1 MMITKS
7 PRRALLW
14 IAPALILVLALM
26 YVPLVQNFRLS
37 FYDWSIFDQEMNFV
51 GLKNYRQALA
61 DPFLG
66 TALRNNIAY
75 AAVSVVIQVGFGL
88 VLASLLDRFA
98 KGRLQAFLR
107 SVYFLP
113 ATISMTVT
121 GVLFTFVYD
130 PEAGILNSALGAVG
144 LESLTR
150 AWLAEPSTAMGSIIA
165 MSQWQWTGYITALL
179 LVAIQRIPSEYY
191 EAAALDGAG
200 PVRQFV
206 SVTVPLTR
214 EMVAILSLVTVSNA
228 LLLFNEVIVMTNGGP
243 NNSTQVLG
251 TIVYQNAFVNDRMGY
266 AATMSTLVLVL
277 TMGLGV
283 AQMIWTRRKRVSL

>member
-1 MMITKS
+1 MMTAS
-7 PRRALLW
+7 RRRALLW
-14 IAPALILVLALM
+14 IAPALLLVLALM
-26 YVPLVQNFRLS
+26 YVPLVQNIRLS
-37 FYDWSIFDQEMNFV
+37 FYNWSIFDQEMNFV
-51 GLKNYRQALA
+51 GLKNYRQALV

-66 TALRNNIAY
+66 TALRNNITY
-75 AAVSVVIQVGFGL
+75 AAVSVIIQVGFGL
-88 VLASLLDRFA
+88 VLASLLDRFVT
-98 KGRLQAFLR
+98 GRLQGFLR

-130 PEAGILNSALGAVG
+130 PNVGILNSALDAIG
-144 LESLTR
+144 LDGLAR
-150 AWLAEPSTAMGSIIA
+150 AWLAEPSTAMGAIIA

-179 LVAIQRIPSEYY
+179 LVAIQRIPAELY
-191 EAAALDGAG
+191 EAASLDGAG
-200 PVRQFV
+200 PVRQFFA
-206 SVTVPLTR
+206 VTVPLTR

-266 AATMSTLVLVL
+266 AATMSTLVLAL
-277 TMGLGV
+277 TMGLGI
-283 AQMIWTRRKRVSL
+283 AQMFWTRRKRVSL

>member
-1 MMITKS
+1 MMSTDS
-7 PRRALLW
+7 RRRALLW
-14 IAPALILVLALM
+14 IAPALIFVLVMLYL
-26 YVPLVQNFRLS
+26 PLVQNVRLS
-37 FYDWSIFDQEMNFV
+37 FYNWSIFDQEMHFI
-51 GLKNYRQALA
+51 GLENYRKAFT

-75 AAVSVVIQVGFGL
+75 AAVSLVVQVGFGL
-88 VLASLLDRFA
+88 VLATLLDRFA
-98 KGRLQAFLR
+98 RGRLQAFLR

-130 PEAGILNSALGAVG
+130 PEVGFLNAALDAVG
-144 LESLTR
+144 LDSLSR
-150 AWLAEPSTAMGSIIA
+150 AWLAEPSTAMGAIIA

-179 LVAIQRIPSEYY
+179 LVAIQRIPGEMY

-200 PVRQFV
+200 PVRQFF

-266 AATMSTLVLVL
+266 AATMSTLVLML
-277 TMGLGV
+277 TIGLGI
-283 AQMIWTRRKRVSL
+283 AQMAWTRRKRVTL

>member
-1 MMITKS
+1 MTTS
-7 PRRALLW
+7 SRRRALLW
-14 IAPALILVLALM
+14 IAPALLLVVVLL
-26 YVPLVQNFRLS
+26 YLPLIQNIRLS
-37 FYDWSIFDQEMNFV
+37 FFNWSIFDQEMHFV
-51 GLKNYRQALA
+51 GLENYRKAFS

-75 AAVSVVIQVGFGL
+75 AAVSLIVQVGFGL
-88 VLASLLDRFA
+88 VLAALLDRFA
-98 KGRLQAFLR
+98 AGRLQAFLR

-130 PEAGILNSALGAVG
+130 PEVGFLNAALDAVG
-144 LESLTR
+144 LESISR
-150 AWLAEPSTAMGSIIA
+150 AWLAEPSTAMWAIIA

-179 LVAIQRIPSEYY
+179 LVAIQRIPNDLY
-191 EAAALDGAG
+191 EATALDGAG
-200 PVRQFV
+200 PVRQFF
-206 SVTVPLTR
+206 SITVPLTR
-214 EMVAILSLVTVSNA
+214 EMIAILSLVTVSNA

-266 AATMSTLVLVL
+266 AATMATLVLAV
-277 TMGLGV
+277 TMGLGIV
-283 AQMIWTRRKRVSL
+283 QMIWTRRKRVAL

>member
-1 MMITKS
+1 MTS
-7 PRRALLW
+7 TSRRAALLW
-14 IAPALILVLALM
+14 IAPALLLVIALM
-26 YVPLVQNFRLS
+26 YVPLLQNIRLS
-37 FYDWSIFDQEMNFV
+37 VYSWSIFDQEMNFV
-51 GLKNYRQALA
+51 GLKNYRQALV

-66 TALRNNIAY
+66 TALRNNVAY
-75 AAVSVVIQVGFGL
+75 ALVSVVVQVGFGL

-98 KGRLQAFLR
+98 TGRLQTFLR

-121 GVLFTFVYD
+121 GVLFTCVYD
-130 PEAGILNSALGAVG
+130 PTAGILNAALEAVG
-144 LESLTR
+144 LDSLTR

-179 LVAIQRIPSEYY
+179 LVAIQRIPSELY

-200 PVRQFV
+200 PVRQFLTI
-206 SVTVPLTR
+206 TVPLTR

-228 LLLFNEVIVMTNGGP
+228 LLLFNEVIVMTGGGP

-266 AATMSTLVLVL
+266 TATMSTLVLAL
-277 TMGLGV
+277 TMGLGI
-283 AQMIWTRRKRVSL
+283 AQMLWTRRKRVSL

>member
-1 MMITKS
+1 MSTDS
-7 PRRALLW
+7 RRRALLW
-14 IAPALILVLALM
+14 IAPALIFVLVLL
-26 YVPLVQNFRLS
+26 YLPLVQNVRLS
-37 FYDWSIFDQEMNFV
+37 FYNWSIFDQEMHFI
-51 GLKNYRQALA
+51 GLENYRKAFT

-66 TALRNNIAY
+66 TAVRNNVAY
-75 AAVSVVIQVGFGL
+75 AAVSLVVQVGFGL
-88 VLASLLDRFA
+88 VLATLLDQFA

-130 PEAGILNSALGAVG
+130 PEVGFLNAALDAVG
-144 LESLTR
+144 LESLSR
-150 AWLAEPSTAMGSIIA
+150 AWLAEPSTAMWAIIA

-179 LVAIQRIPSEYY
+179 LVAIQRIPGEMY

-200 PVRQFV
+200 PVRQFFA
-206 SVTVPLTR
+206 VTVPLTR
-214 EMVAILSLVTVSNA
+214 EMVAILSLVTASNA

-277 TMGLGV
+277 TIGLGI
-283 AQMIWTRRKRVSL
+283 AQMAWTRRKRVAL

>member
-1 MMITKS
+1 MTS
-7 PRRALLW
+7 TSRRAALLW
-14 IAPALILVLALM
+14 IAPALLLMIALM
-26 YVPLVQNFRLS
+26 YVPLLQNIHLS
-37 FYDWSIFDQEMNFV
+37 VFSWSIFDQEMNFV
-51 GLKNYRQALA
+51 GLKNYRQALV

-66 TALRNNIAY
+66 TALRNNVAY
-75 AAVSVVIQVGFGL
+75 ALVSVVVQVGFGL

-98 KGRLQAFLR
+98 TGRLQAFLR

-130 PEAGILNSALGAVG
+130 PSAGILNAALEAVG
-144 LESLTR
+144 LDSLTR

-179 LVAIQRIPSEYY
+179 LVAIQRIPSELY
-191 EAAALDGAG
+191 EAAGLDGAG
-200 PVRQFV
+200 PVRQFF
-206 SVTVPLTR
+206 SITVPLTR

-228 LLLFNEVIVMTNGGP
+228 LLLFNEVIVMTGGGP

-266 AATMSTLVLVL
+266 AATMSTLVLAL
-277 TMGLGV
+277 TMGLGI
-283 AQMIWTRRKRVSL
+283 AQMLWTRRKRVSL

>member
-1 MMITKS
+1 MTS
-7 PRRALLW
+7 TSRRAALLW
-14 IAPALILVLALM
+14 IAPALLLVIALM
-26 YVPLVQNFRLS
+26 YVPLLQNIRLS
-37 FYDWSIFDQEMNFV
+37 VYSWSIFDQEMNFV
-51 GLKNYRQALA
+51 GLKNYRQALV

-66 TALRNNIAY
+66 TALRNNVAY
-75 AAVSVVIQVGFGL
+75 ALVSVVVQVGFGL

-98 KGRLQAFLR
+98 TGRLQTFLR

-130 PEAGILNSALGAVG
+130 PNAGILNAALEAVG
-144 LESLTR
+144 LDSLTR

-179 LVAIQRIPSEYY
+179 LVAIQRIPSELY

-200 PVRQFV
+200 PVRQFLTI
-206 SVTVPLTR
+206 TVPLTR

-228 LLLFNEVIVMTNGGP
+228 LLLFNEVIVMTGGGP

-266 AATMSTLVLVL
+266 AATMSTLVLAL
-277 TMGLGV
+277 TMGLGI
-283 AQMIWTRRKRVSL
+283 AQMLWTRRKRVSL

>member
-1 MMITKS
+1 MTTAS
-7 PRRALLW
+7 RRHALLW
-14 IAPALILVLALM
+14 IAPALLFVLVLL
-26 YVPLVQNFRLS
+26 YLPLVQNVRLS
-37 FYDWSIFDQEMNFV
+37 FYNWSIFDQEMHFI
-51 GLKNYRQALA
+51 GLENYLKAFS

-75 AAVSVVIQVGFGL
+75 AAVSLVVQVGFGL
-88 VLASLLDRFA
+88 VLATLLDRFA
-98 KGRLQAFLR
+98 RGRLQAFLR

-130 PEAGILNSALGAVG
+130 PEVGFLNAALDAVG
-144 LESLTR
+144 LESLSR
-150 AWLAEPSTAMGSIIA
+150 AWLAEPSTAMGAIIA

-179 LVAIQRIPSEYY
+179 LVAIQRIPGEMY

-200 PVRQFV
+200 PVRQFF

-266 AATMSTLVLVL
+266 AATMSTLVLML
-277 TMGLGV
+277 TIGLGI
-283 AQMIWTRRKRVSL
+283 AQMAWTRRKRVAL